1 MSDIGPEFFRQV
13 LDRTED
19 PASDDVALDLGKPDL
34 DLVNA
39 LAHTSQIKP
48 PVWLIEMEE

>member
-1 MSDIGPEFFRQV
+1 MSDISHEFFRQV
-13 LDRTED
+13 FDRTED
-19 PASDDVALDLGKPDL
+19 PAGDDVALDLGKPDL